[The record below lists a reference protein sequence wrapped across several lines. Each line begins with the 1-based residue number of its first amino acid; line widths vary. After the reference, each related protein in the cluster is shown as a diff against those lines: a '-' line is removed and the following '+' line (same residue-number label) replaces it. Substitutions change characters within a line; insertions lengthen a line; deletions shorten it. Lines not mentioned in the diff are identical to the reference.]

1 MSKIA
6 IVTDSTADIPSAL
19 TEKLNISVVP
29 ALLVIDGQDY
39 LDGQSITREEYYSQL
54 PTLTPPPT
62 TSAPSS
68 GMFAEVYDR
77 LLKSG
82 YERICS
88 IHCSNKLS
96 GIYNAARVAAEG
108 CKERVAVFDSGSLS
122 MGLGFQAVSAARA
135 ALEGNWEIVLEAMA
149 SVRQRSRLVAML
161 DTLEQLK
168 RSGRVSWA
176 RASLGSLLKIKLF
189 LEVVDGDVLRLGE
202 ARTRKKGVARLTG
215 MLTDIGPLEH
225 LAILHTN
232 AREEAEAIAQQFAS
246 QVQNAPLIQNV
257 TTVIG
262 THVGVNG
269 LGFVAV
275 GRQ

>member
-1 MSKIA
+1 
-6 IVTDSTADIPSAL
+6 
-19 TEKLNISVVP
+19 
-29 ALLVIDGQDY
+29 
-39 LDGQSITREEYYSQL
+39 
-54 PTLTPPPT
+54 
-62 TSAPSS
+62 
-68 GMFAEVYDR
+68 MFAEVYDR
-77 LLKSG
+77 LLKQG

-108 CKERVAVFDSGSLS
+108 SKERVTVIDSGSLS
-122 MGLGFQAVSAARA
+122 MGLGFQAISAARA
-135 ALEGNWEIVLEAMA
+135 ALEGSWEMAMEAIA
-149 SVRQRSRLVAML
+149 SIRQRAKLVAML

-202 ARTRKKGVARLTG
+202 ARTRRKGIARLTG
-215 MLTDIGPLEH
+215 ILAGIGPLEH
-225 LAILHTN
+225 LAVLHTN
-232 AREEAEAIAQQFAS
+232 AREEAEAIAQQFAG
-246 QVQNAPLIQNV
+246 QVVNAPLIQNV

-275 GRQ
+275 RRQ